1 MSMAVDYNTPLTQEE
16 RAYLE
21 SRGKLA
27 EIQRADSINGVTN
40 PPEYGAGDGTGPQ
53 LQPLLT
59 SEQRALEK
67 ERLRARL
74 AELEAAEAESGADE
88 DSDEVPPYE
97 SWKSND
103 LNKEIDARNE
113 GRPEEQK
120 ISKSG
125 TVAERATRLYADDEA
140 LAGQG

>member
-1 MSMAVDYNTPLTQEE
+1 MSMEVDFSTPLTNAE

-21 SRGKLA
+21 ERGKLA
-27 EIQRADSINGVTN
+27 EIQRADSLNGVTN
-40 PPEYGAGDGTGPQ
+40 SPEFGAGDGTGPQ

-67 ERLRARL
+67 ERLKARL
-74 AELEAAEAESGADE
+74 AELEEAESGAPDADE
-88 DSDEVPPYE
+88 IPPYE

-113 GRPEEQK
+113 GRSEDQK

-125 TVAERATRLYADDEA
+125 TVQDRATRLYADDEA
-140 LAGQG
+140 LSQQV